1 MQIDTQEEDFKFPR
15 SIKIVAILFALFI
28 FGIIF
33 ILGHFGFFDN
43 SERDGILAQEF
54 RGKVVYLFHDRGNH
68 NAYTAKLSNGIKIT
82 NYFPLEK
89 GEPLLE
95 LNDSIVK
102 QKNSVYI
109 LVFKNGKFHRSLNT
123 LYRKD

>member
-1 MQIDTQEEDFKFPR
+1 MQVSNPDEDFKFPK
-15 SIKIVAILFALFI
+15 SIKIIAILFAVFI
-28 FGIIF
+28 FGVII
-33 ILGHFGFFDN
+33 ILGHFGFFDHSVRN
-43 SERDGILAQEF
+43 HILAEEYT
-54 RGKVVYLFHDRGNH
+54 GKVVYLFNDRRNH
-68 NAYTAKLSNGIKIT
+68 NAYTAKLSNGITIT

-102 QKNSVYI
+102 QRNSVYI

-123 LYRKD
+123 LYIDD